1 MTDGIFLFVYFYEF
15 VGLIFFVLNINFS
28 EIFKIYIYYV
38 DYATIYISIIIA
50 AILSVAMCIV
60 LHKKKII
67 EELEFY
73 KKSLI
78 YEYVTGKKEVPE
90 F

>member
-1 MTDGIFLFVYFYEF
+1 MAMRWRTYSDQFRDIKVVDPPLRKQK
-15 VGLIFFVLNINFS
+15 
-28 EIFKIYIYYV
+28 EIVQYLDEKCNQIENLV
-38 DYATIYISIIIA
+38 
-50 AILSVAMCIV
+50 
-60 LHKKKII
+60 KKKKKFI